1 MRRIAPLL
9 LGALVMAG
17 CSSTPSDAQQQEMVK
32 EWSPENIA
40 KEYEKKGMQK
50 EADEVRR
57 SAQQDQ
63 N

>member
-1 MRRIAPLL
+1 MRRLAPLL
-9 LGALVMAG
+9 LIALVMGG

-57 SAQQDQ
+57 SAQQQQ